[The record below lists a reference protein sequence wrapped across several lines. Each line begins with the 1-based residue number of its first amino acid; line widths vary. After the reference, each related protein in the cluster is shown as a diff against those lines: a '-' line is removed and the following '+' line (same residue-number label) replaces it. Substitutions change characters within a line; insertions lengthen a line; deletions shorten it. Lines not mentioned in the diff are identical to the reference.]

1 MENKR
6 IDTRSLF
13 MLLYRPARSIVPW
26 RPLCGRGGDVVM
38 IAAADEADKRAQT
51 LANGGSVS
59 VMVCPLD
66 VPHDR
71 CERIRARLSNGVF
84 YYPDEDASE

>member
-1 MENKR
+1 MR
-6 IDTRSLF
+6 QLF
-13 MLLYRPARSIVPW
+13 ILMFRPARSIVPW
-26 RPLCGRGGDVVM
+26 IPLRGRQGDVVL
-38 IAAADEADKRAQT
+38 IATADEADARAKT

-84 YYPDEDASE
+84 YYPDEDASD

>member
-1 MENKR
+1 MKKLYILLFR
-6 IDTRSLF
+6 PSL
-13 MLLYRPARSIVPW
+13 SIVPW
-26 RPLCGRGGDVVM
+26 RPLCGRGGDVVL

-66 VPHDR
+66 VPHEP
-71 CERIRARLSNGVF
+71 CERIRARLSDGTF
-84 YYPDEDASE
+84 YVPADDASD